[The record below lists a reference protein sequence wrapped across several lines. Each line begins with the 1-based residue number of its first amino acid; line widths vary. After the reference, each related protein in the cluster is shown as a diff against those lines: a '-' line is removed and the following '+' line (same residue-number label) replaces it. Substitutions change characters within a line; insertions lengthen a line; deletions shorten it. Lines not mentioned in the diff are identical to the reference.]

1 MALRELNKRASH
13 QHAQQ
18 QHSRGSFLRRIIWV
32 CLVLLLLAVVA
43 GLVYTWWMG
52 KNRPVAVTNTQL
64 SSKKPAP
71 KATPV
76 VDEGAPV
83 GVAVEAMSPAMKA
96 GSNASISI
104 KTKPKAACSI
114 VVTYKDQKSTD
125 AGLIPKNAD
134 EFGVVMWTW
143 SVEIGRPV
151 GEWPVEVTCAYNG
164 RSGYGKEMLKIT
176 SST

>member
-1 MALRELNKRASH
+1 MGLRELKGGAAHH
-13 QHAQQ
+13 QAHRHQ
-18 QHSRGSFLRRIIWV
+18 RGGHFMRRVVWV
-32 CLVLLLLAVVA
+32 CIVVILLAIIA
-43 GLVYTWWMG
+43 GLLYTWWMG
-52 KNRPVAVTNTQL
+52 KNRPVAVSTVQVAPQ
-64 SSKKPAP
+64 KQAP

-76 VDEGAPV
+76 LDEDAPV
-83 GVAVEAMSPAMKA
+83 GVAVEAMSPPMKA

-143 SVEIGRPV
+143 SVEVGRPV
-151 GEWPVEVTCAYNG
+151 GEWPVEVTCAYNN